1 MARFSLFK
9 TPRHQKF
16 QYRPQYWDPKKEE
29 TEAFKARI
37 SQIKERDVEGTKARI
52 SSGLKTGYGGN
63 PELRS
68 QLIRKSN
75 IRIFGIIGIL
85 ILLSFYLINRYIDSF
100 FQWIA
105 N

>member
-1 MARFSLFK
+1 MARFSIFS
-9 TPRHQKF
+9 TPAHQKF
-16 QYRPQYWDPKKEE
+16 QYRPRFWDPKKDE

-37 SQIKERDVEGTKARI
+37 SQIKNKDVEGTKARI

-63 PELRS
+63 PQLRS

-75 IRIFGIIGIL
+75 IRIMGIISIL
-85 ILLSFYLINRYIDSF
+85 VLLSWCLINYYLDDF
-100 FQWIA
+100 FKWVA